1 MSPNEIRPQP
11 NFIMR
16 STVLRLYVTVNSSY
30 ILEWKKIVVFQ
41 LCVSVRVACIQS
53 VQDIRLA
60 SSYIHISCLE
70 SFIM

>member
-1 MSPNEIRPQP
+1 ME
-11 NFIMR
+11 
-16 STVLRLYVTVNSSY
+16 
-30 ILEWKKIVVFQ
+30 KIGVFQ

>member
-1 MSPNEIRPQP
+1 ME
-11 NFIMR
+11 
-16 STVLRLYVTVNSSY
+16 
-30 ILEWKKIVVFQ
+30 KIVLFQ
-41 LCVSVRVACIQS
+41 LCVCVSVRVACIQS